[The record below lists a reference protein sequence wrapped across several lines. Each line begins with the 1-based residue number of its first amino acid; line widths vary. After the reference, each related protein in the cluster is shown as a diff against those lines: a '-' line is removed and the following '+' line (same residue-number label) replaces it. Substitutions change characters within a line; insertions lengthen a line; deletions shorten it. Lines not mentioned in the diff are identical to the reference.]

1 MLSTGRIQSILTRPW
16 NGCGFGNAG
25 GVNGGDERDEES
37 DGSGMTADS
46 DSDTGDA
53 TALKEGDMARMTASC
68 SWTVV
73 VLGLVL
79 L

>member
-1 MLSTGRIQSILTRPW
+1 MRPW
-16 NGCGFGNAG
+16 KRWR
-25 GVNGGDERDEES
+25 VNGGDERDEES